1 MESSHHL
8 ITPILNGKKMFCFGF
23 GYIANFLAPK
33 LFACDWNVSGT
44 TTDPD
49 KKPILKDNDINT
61 WLFDRR
67 HNIIDPFNTLN
78 DVTHVLLSVPTDT
91 EGDPVFDAHGIDLAS
106 LKNLEWV
113 GYLSTTAIYG
123 NHDGNWVDET
133 TPPMPTTPHG
143 LMRLKAEQQW
153 QSLCINEG
161 LPLHIFRISGIY
173 GPGRN
178 VIDALRSGTARCI
191 EKPGHFF
198 NRIYVEDIVQ
208 VLIASI
214 NAPNP
219 GSIYN
224 LTDDMPST
232 CHEMIQF
239 ACNLI
244 GINSPPLLP
253 FDQAELA
260 PVVRGFYRDNKR
272 VCNDKIKDE
281 FDINLLYPDYRRGL
295 LSCLKEEKETAAL
308 LRFFKIDLS
317 AD

>member
-1 MESSHHL
+1 MASSNHL
-8 ITPILNGKKMFCFGF
+8 ITPILSGKKMFCFGF

-33 LFACDWNVSGT
+33 LFACDWKVSGT

-49 KKPILKDNDINT
+49 KKPVLKNNDINT

-67 HNIIDPFNTLN
+67 HNILDPFNTLD
-78 DVTHVLLSVPTDT
+78 DVTHILLSVPTDA
-91 EGDPVFDAHGIDLAS
+91 EGDPVFDAHGIDLTS

-123 NHDGNWVDET
+123 NQNGNWVDEKT
-133 TPPMPTTPHG
+133 SPMPTTHHG
-143 LMRLKAEQQW
+143 QMRLRAEQQW
-153 QSLCINEG
+153 QSLCLNKG

-173 GPGRN
+173 GPGRS
-178 VIDALRSGTARCI
+178 VIDAVRSGTARRI
-191 EKPGHFF
+191 EKQGHFF
-198 NRIYVEDIVQ
+198 NRIYVDDIVQ

-224 LTDDMPST
+224 LADDMPSAS
-232 CHEMIQF
+232 HEMIQF
-239 ACNLI
+239 ACNLT
-244 GINSPPLLP
+244 GITSPPLVP
-253 FDQAELA
+253 FDQAEIA

-272 VCNDKIKDE
+272 IRNDKIKNDLG
-281 FDINLLYPDYRRGL
+281 INLLYPDYRSGL

-308 LRFFKIDLS
+308 LRFFKIDPS

>member
-1 MESSHHL
+1 MASSHHL
-8 ITPILNGKKMFCFGF
+8 IMPILNGKKMFCFGF

-44 TTDPD
+44 TTDPN
-49 KKPILKDNDINT
+49 KKLILKDNDINT

-67 HNIIDPFNTLN
+67 HNILDPFNTFN

-133 TPPMPTTPHG
+133 TPPTPTISHG
-143 LMRLKAEQQW
+143 RMRLKAEQQW

-173 GPGRN
+173 GPGRS
-178 VIDALRSGTARCI
+178 VIDA
-191 EKPGHFF
+191 
-198 NRIYVEDIVQ
+198 RIHVEDIVQ

-224 LTDDMPST
+224 LTDDTPST
-232 CHEMIQF
+232 SHEMIQF

-244 GINSPPLLP
+244 GINSPSLVP
-253 FDQAELA
+253 FDQAEMA

-272 VCNDKIKDE
+272 VRNDKIKNE
-281 FDINLLYPDYRRGL
+281 LGINLLYPNYRSGL